1 MCKNAACMSR
11 LAPPPNMI
19 LQIISSVYANKLFM
33 LYKGHQ
39 EDLGEKELIVSA
51 KVAKLQLFC
60 TFETLAHFYIG
71 CKTTATGKCLK
82 KVFLLVF
89 RNEAHFVYSYQIY
102 VNRLLLM
109 S

>member
-60 TFETLAHFYIG
+60 TFVTHAHFYI
-71 CKTTATGKCLK
+71 
-82 KVFLLVF
+82 
-89 RNEAHFVYSYQIY
+89 
-102 VNRLLLM
+102 
-109 S
+109 